1 MKLSYWKAITVIL
14 VMVIF
19 SSIFF
24 MGPEKQSS
32 FDLELL
38 NHYPYFEAMIEEE
51 LVSRVEDIQ
60 IFKWNKSIL
69 IFLSIEYVVSSIVI
83 FGYLYG
89 RRYVDYI
96 DAALHFYSHSVFIVF
111 FINKKDGKK
120 RGRIHLYA

>member
-1 MKLSYWKAITVIL
+1 MKSSYWKAITAIL
-14 VMVIF
+14 VVVIF
-19 SSIFF
+19 SSVFF

-51 LVSRVEDIQ
+51 LVSRVEDVQ

-69 IFLSIEYVVSSIVI
+69 IFLGIEYVVLSIVNS
-83 FGYLYG
+83 GYLYR

-96 DAALHFYSHSVFIVF
+96 DSALYFYSYSVFIVF

-120 RGRIHLYA
+120 RRHTHLYA

>member
-1 MKLSYWKAITVIL
+1 MKLSYWKAIAVIL
-14 VMVIF
+14 VIVIF

-24 MGPEKQSS
+24 MAPEKKSS

-51 LVSRVEDIQ
+51 LISRVEDIQ

-69 IFLSIEYVVSSIVI
+69 IFLGIEYVALSIVNS
-83 FGYLYG
+83 GYLYG
-89 RRYVDYI
+89 RRYVEYI
-96 DAALHFYSHSVFIVF
+96 DAALRFYSYSAFVAF

-120 RGRIHLYA
+120 RGHIHLYA

>member
-24 MGPEKQSS
+24 MGPEKQNS
-32 FDLELL
+32 FDLEFL
-38 NHYPYFEAMIEEE
+38 NHYPYFEAMVEE
-51 LVSRVEDIQ
+51 LISRVEDIQ

-69 IFLSIEYVVSSIVI
+69 IFLGIEYVVLSIVI

-89 RRYVDYI
+89 RRYADYI
-96 DAALHFYSHSVFIVF
+96 DSALHFYSYSVFIVF

-120 RGRIHLYA
+120 RGNIHLYA

>member
-1 MKLSYWKAITVIL
+1 MKLSYWKAITAIL
-14 VMVIF
+14 VVVIF
-19 SSIFF
+19 SSVFF

-38 NHYPYFEAMIEEE
+38 NHYPYFDAMIEEE

-69 IFLSIEYVVSSIVI
+69 IFLGIEYVVLSIVNS
-83 FGYLYG
+83 GYLYG
-89 RRYVDYI
+89 RRCVDYI
-96 DAALHFYSHSVFIVF
+96 DAALRFYSYSAFIVF

-120 RGRIHLYA
+120 RGYTHLYA